1 MTVRDIVFLSLD
13 MTLLWFGSTG
23 NIFIVLVYFLE
34 YRRSQT
40 LQPYEVI
47 VMLVA
52 LSSLLMELSS
62 VSWLVVLFLE
72 LCAPLGEVFFQ
83 VNDTLLI
90 FFPKS
95 MVWLTAS
102 LCSVYCVKIVKVN
115 WRFFLRLKQKISLF
129 VKFMIFLTLLIS
141 ILLSLPVHTRI
152 RFDYNSTNM
161 CKQYYILE
169 GKEEVSVIFTA
180 ILSFFTSFLPLTIML
195 VSSLGIVV
203 FLCLHSRKMEKKINP
218 SSTSRSE
225 AHISVAI
232 MLLCLIAL
240 FVTCA
245 ATAQVVSMEISS
257 GNFDR
262 REAIAVTELL
272 FAGGSPI
279 ILITGTVKLRKIFLK
294 LCHSK
299 GVKVQT

>member
-1 MTVRDIVFLSLD
+1 MTVRDIVFLSVD
-13 MTLLWFGSTG
+13 MTLLWFGSTW
-23 NIFIVLVYFLE
+23 NTFIVLAYFLE

-47 VMLVA
+47 VMLIA
-52 LSSLLMELSS
+52 LSNLLMELSS

-83 VNDTLLI
+83 VTDTLLI

-95 MVWLTAS
+95 MVWFTAS
-102 LCSVYCVKIVKVN
+102 LCCVYCVKIVKVN

-141 ILLSLPVHTRI
+141 ISFSLPVYTRI
-152 RFDYNSTNM
+152 RFNYNSTNM
-161 CKQYYILE
+161 CTHYFFIE
-169 GKEEVSVIFTA
+169 GKEQVSIIFA
-180 ILSFFTSFLPLTIML
+180 VILSFFTSFLPLAIML

-203 FLCLHSRKMEKKINP
+203 FLCLHSRNMDKNVTP
-218 SSTSRSE
+218 SSTSRGE
-225 AHISVAI
+225 AHTSVAI

-240 FVTCA
+240 YITCA
-245 ATAQVVSMEISS
+245 ATAQVVNIEVSS

-262 REAIAVTELL
+262 REAVAVTELL

-279 ILITGTVKLRKIFLK
+279 ILITGIMKLRKVFLK
-294 LCHSK
+294 LCFSK

>member
-245 ATAQVVSMEISS
+245 ACPGCQH
-257 GNFDR
+257 GN
-262 REAIAVTELL
+262 
-272 FAGGSPI
+272 
-279 ILITGTVKLRKIFLK
+279 
-294 LCHSK
+294 
-299 GVKVQT
+299 